1 MAVLRERFGVAGAVA
16 FDAITLG
23 MGDDGHTASLFPGM
37 GTVGVSDRLVLAVA
51 AQPDKGLE
59 ARLTLSF
66 EKDESVLKSAA
77 PAASPEA
84 KEALRQGKLPREAR
98 LRLTT
103 GEREFAFTFKGAT
116 LGLASVAI
124 PAELKDK
131 GDEMHEVFYERM
143 RLLEELSAVL
153 EALWADFLTLRLGEA
168 WDASI
173 VPLMKRFAH
182 QERVDGAVYLQ
193 IKKRALGKKSTKP
206 KG

>member
-1 MAVLRERFGVAGAVA
+1 M
-16 FDAITLG
+16 
-23 MGDDGHTASLFPGM
+23 
-37 GTVGVSDRLVLAVA
+37 
-51 AQPDKGLE
+51 
-59 ARLTLSF
+59 
-66 EKDESVLKSAA
+66 
-77 PAASPEA
+77 
-84 KEALRQGKLPREAR
+84 
-98 LRLTT
+98 
-103 GEREFAFTFKGAT
+103 
-116 LGLASVAI
+116 AI

-182 QERVDGAVYLQ
+182 HERPDGAVYLQ